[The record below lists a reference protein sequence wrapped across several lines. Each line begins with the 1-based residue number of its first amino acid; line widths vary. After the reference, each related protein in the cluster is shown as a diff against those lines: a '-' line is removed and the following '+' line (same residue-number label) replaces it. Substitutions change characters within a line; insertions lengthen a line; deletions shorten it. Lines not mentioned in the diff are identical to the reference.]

1 MGREGEASDIQG
13 FACEKRRL
21 HIASHY
27 TGRSGSEMVDCFLE
41 AKTKKR
47 NTTKPTSVAGGTA
60 ISFASKMSWIC
71 NRWLRINWSNR
82 TNTTVNAE
90 PLVAPSRSGPEQ
102 LNKVGRLGDQLPPVA
117 TRA

>member
-1 MGREGEASDIQG
+1 
-13 FACEKRRL
+13 
-21 HIASHY
+21 
-27 TGRSGSEMVDCFLE
+27 MVDCFLE

-71 NRWLRINWSNR
+71 NRRLRINWSNR
-82 TNTTVNAE
+82 TNTTVNGE

-117 TRA
+117 TRASHLRNEERVEIEPNINQLGWRQSD